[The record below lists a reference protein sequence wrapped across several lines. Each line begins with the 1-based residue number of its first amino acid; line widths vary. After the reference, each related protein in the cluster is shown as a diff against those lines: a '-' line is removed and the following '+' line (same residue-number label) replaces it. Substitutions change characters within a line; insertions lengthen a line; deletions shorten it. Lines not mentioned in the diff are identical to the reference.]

1 MYRRLI
7 CRIVKPHMR
16 NTNPGDEIGS
26 EYAAHEFFA
35 GAARY
40 VEDLLARE
48 LVDLGAK
55 NIRETRAGVYFSG
68 SLETAYRACLW
79 SRVGSRILLP
89 LKEFTAASPEE
100 LYEHSAQIPWQ
111 DHLSAGNTIAVDCSL
126 SHSAIRHSVY
136 AAQLVKDAV
145 VDCFRSKSGHR
156 PSVSLQRPDVRLN
169 LHLHNDR
176 AVVSVDLSGE
186 SLHRRA
192 YRRHSGEAPLKENIA
207 AAVLLR
213 ADWPGIAKSG
223 GGFVD
228 PLCGSGTLPIEA
240 ALLAADCPPALS
252 RSYFGFLGWKGHDE
266 RLWRELCKEGRER
279 FSAGRRNLPRIIG
292 YDRDR
297 AAVRAA
303 GENLKR
309 ASLEG
314 LVRIEQQELGG
325 VKAPEYE
332 TGLVATNPPYGE
344 RLDDDPD
351 LPGLYAKLG
360 RVLKAHYP
368 GWKVAVLTGHT
379 ELAKSIG
386 LQAFR
391 RNTLYNGTIKC
402 TLVHIDLV
410 AENRLA
416 DTPASKLKRTRTAGI
431 EAPEVAPQDSISP
444 APDARAPGA
453 LMFANR
459 LRKNRKRLRRWLRSE
474 GVSCYR
480 IYDAD
485 MPEYAVAVDVYENRW
500 VHVQEYAPPPSVEPE
515 TAQRRLQ
522 EALAVLPDVLEID
535 AENVFLK
542 IRERQRGPRQYMKM
556 NDRGVFHEVHEG
568 GFRFLVNFEDY
579 LDTGLFLDHR
589 LTRRLIHDLAGGLKF
604 LNLYCYTASATVYA
618 AEGGAAGSTS
628 VDSSKRYL
636 AWARENL
643 LANGI
648 DPHRHALVQEDCLDW
663 LRRETGTYGLIFVDP
678 PTFSNSKDRKRVFE
692 VQRDHVELI
701 DLALKHLEPDG
712 TLIFSTNYRKF
723 KLDEASLGRVKVE
736 PLTEITRPPDF
747 SHRRPHQCWKIT
759 FAGVAPVTP
768 ARSRQKNIP
777 PRQ

>member
-1 MYRRLI
+1 
-7 CRIVKPHMR
+7 MR
-16 NTNPGDEIGS
+16 Q
-26 EYAAHEFFA
+26 HEFFA
-35 GAARY
+35 GCTRY
-40 VEDLLARE
+40 VEDLLAQE
-48 LVDLGAK
+48 LIDLGAQ

-100 LYEHSAQIPWQ
+100 LYERSAQIPWQ

-126 SHSAIRHSVY
+126 SQSAIRHSVY

-145 VDCFRSKSGHR
+145 VDCLRSKSGRR
-156 PSVSLQRPDVRLN
+156 PSVSLQRPDVQLN
-169 LHLHNDR
+169 LHLHKDR
-176 AVVSVDLSGE
+176 AVISVDLSGE

-192 YRRHSGEAPLKENIA
+192 YRRQSGEAPLKENIA

-213 ADWPGIAKSG
+213 AHWPEIAKSG

-240 ALLAADCPPALS
+240 GLLAADCPPGLS

-279 FSAGRRNLPRIIG
+279 FDVGRRNLPRIIG

-297 AAVRAA
+297 RAVLIAR
-303 GENLKR
+303 ENLKR
-309 ASLEG
+309 ASLEA
-314 LVRIEQQELGG
+314 LVRFEQQELGRLQ
-325 VKAPEYE
+325 ASERE

-360 RVLKAHYP
+360 RVLKAQYP
-368 GWKVAVLTGHT
+368 GWKAAVLTGHA

-386 LQAFR
+386 LQGFR

-416 DTPASKLKRTRTAGI
+416 DTPAAERSGSRAVAA
-431 EAPEVAPQDSISP
+431 EAPKVRPEGSAPAASC
-444 APDARAPGA
+444 ARPPGARSPGA

-500 VHVQEYAPPPSVEPE
+500 VHVQEYAPPPDVEPE

-522 EALAVLPDVLEID
+522 EALAVLPEVLEID
-535 AENVFLK
+535 AADVFLK

-556 NDRGVFHEVHEG
+556 NDSGVFHEVHEG

-589 LTRRLIHDLAGGLKF
+589 LTRRLIHDLASGLRF

-618 AEGGAAGSTS
+618 AKGGAAGSTS

-643 LANGI
+643 LANGVN
-648 DPHRHALVQEDCLDW
+648 PHRHALVQEDCLDW

-701 DLALKHLEPDG
+701 HLALKHLERDG
-712 TLIFSTNYRKF
+712 TLIYSTNYRKF
-723 KLDEASLGRVKVE
+723 KLDGASLSRLIVE

-747 SHRRPHQCWKIT
+747 SHRRPHQCWKVT
-759 FAGVAPVTP
+759 FV
-768 ARSRQKNIP
+768 
-777 PRQ
+777 